1 MDPSALVNLKKKNYV
16 LMRGRK
22 ASMLD
27 TALYKWRIIETVK
40 HIVDAYMLSVSRLFR
55 NEE

>member
-27 TALYKWRIIETVK
+27 TALYKWRIIESVK